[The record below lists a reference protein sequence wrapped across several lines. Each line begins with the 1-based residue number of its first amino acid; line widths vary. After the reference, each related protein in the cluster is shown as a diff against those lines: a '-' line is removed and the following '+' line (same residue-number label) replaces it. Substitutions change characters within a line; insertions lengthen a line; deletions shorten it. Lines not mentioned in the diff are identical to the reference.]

1 MNYWALI
8 PIDVAVIPIDV
19 ALIPID
25 VALIPTNTNGNNT
38 NKIVITNK

>member
-8 PIDVAVIPIDV
+8 SIDV

-25 VALIPTNTNGNNT
+25 VAIIPTNTNGNNT

>member
-8 PIDVAVIPIDV
+8 PIDVAV
-19 ALIPID
+19 IPID

>member
-1 MNYWALI
+1 MNYWAL
-8 PIDVAVIPIDV
+8 IPIDV

>member
-19 ALIPID
+19 AVIPID